1 MLVGFMFVFVR
12 PVCEDFIR
20 NKFVKTDA
28 MLPLPCPILGRNFFK
43 LILAE
48 ANWQRLLQTWHL
60 KANWQSPSPCLL
72 LQTCSQPCT
81 RQKGTFR
88 FFVEGKFSILGRRA
102 RALRPLL
109 SLLPFQSEGQKL
121 QGKIGLGTSIK
132 HVFCPRT
139 LIKNVFAVGHYNST
153 SICCWTL

>member
-1 MLVGFMFVFVR
+1 MASKSKLAIAV
-12 PVCEDFIR
+12 
-20 NKFVKTDA
+20 
-28 MLPLPCPILGRNFFK
+28 PL
-43 LILAE
+43 LAV
-48 ANWQRLLQTWHL
+48 ADL
-60 KANWQSPSPCLL
+60 
-72 LQTCSQPCT
+72 QPCT

-153 SICCWTL
+153 SICCWTLQGVFYSI